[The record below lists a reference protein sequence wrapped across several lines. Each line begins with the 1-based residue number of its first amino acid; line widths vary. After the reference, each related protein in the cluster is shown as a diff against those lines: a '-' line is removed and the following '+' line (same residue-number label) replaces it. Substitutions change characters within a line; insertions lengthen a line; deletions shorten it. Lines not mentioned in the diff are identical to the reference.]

1 MQFQVKGHCSI
12 VRRGG
17 AGELLFRSKV
27 ISIVRRGGAGE
38 LLFRSKVIAQLS
50 GEGVRVNCF
59 SGQRSFQLSG
69 EGVRVNCFQVKGQ
82 KVAGKCWIVSTLNC
96 IMKEHSRT
104 FRKVKKWRENA
115 GLFVSVLIVDWSV
128 WCTVSSKSKPI
139 KEAGFRKKLSFGKY
153 SPRV

>member
-1 MQFQVKGHCSI
+1 MSKKGNSAKSCNFRAVIAFSGQRSFQLSGEG
-12 VRRGG
+12 VRVNCFFG
-17 AGELLFRSKV
+17 SKV

-59 SGQRSFQLSG
+59 SGQRS
-69 EGVRVNCFQVKGQ
+69 

-115 GLFVSVLIVDWSV
+115 GLFVSVLIVEWLFR
-128 WCTVSSKSKPI
+128 CTVSSKSKPI